1 MITNTWI
8 LPLLVVTM
16 LSSKFAVEAF
26 VVSPST
32 SPVVAASKNI
42 ARIYNKQYYSVLLQS
57 RNNDDNG
64 EDDDAASN
72 ERRGLLKSI
81 IGGALSMAATD
92 TLVNAAITTIS
103 GNPVTAKLYQRILSF
118 GSRYSGAGA
127 VASTDLTAFV
137 ASQRGH
143 LPEVQ
148 AWLAAQKKLQSV
160 FRSTTT
166 MAATTTAG
174 RTAMKQT
181 ARGGIVEEVLAV
193 TAAIKARQ
201 VFSKQSPSSNIE
213 KSSNTTGIESSLA
226 NNTGIDDAEVDC
238 EEEL

>member
-1 MITNTWI
+1 MRTNTI
-8 LPLLVVTM
+8 LPLLVVTI

-32 SPVVAASKNI
+32 SPVVAAS
-42 ARIYNKQYYSVLLQS
+42 NKQYYSVLLHS
-57 RNNDDNG
+57 TNNDDNG

-92 TLVNAAITTIS
+92 TLMNAAITTIS

-166 MAATTTAG
+166 MAATTAG